1 MGGKRNSCI
10 YPCHDSHQVCDGDYH
25 DNHVM
30 VMIKVMTLTSF
41 VMVIVMTIMEMV
53 IVMTMVMVKVM
64 IITSSMIM
72 MIAIMIFLSLVLWL
86 KKAGSLGSG
95 VSPPLRCTSH
105 LSVLNIIPAFLSI
118 ISVLVVV

>member
-10 YPCHDSHQVCDGDYH
+10 YPCHDSHQVRDGDCH

-53 IVMTMVMVKVM
+53 IVMTMVMVIVM
-64 IITSSMIM
+64 ILIRSMMM

-95 VSPPLRCTSH
+95 VFPPLRCTSQ
-105 LSVLNIIPAFLSI
+105 LSIINIIPAFLFLPKS
-118 ISVLVVV
+118 

>member
-10 YPCHDSHQVCDGDYH
+10 YPCHDSHQVRDGDCH

-30 VMIKVMTLTSF
+30 VTVMIR
-41 VMVIVMTIMEMV
+41 VMVIVMIL
-53 IVMTMVMVKVM
+53 
-64 IITSSMIM
+64 SRSMM
-72 MIAIMIFLSLVLWL
+72 KIAIMIFLSIVLWL

-95 VSPPLRCTSH
+95 VFPPLRCTSQ
-105 LSVLNIIPAFLSI
+105 LSIINIIPAFLSI